1 MRENRDIW
9 RKNMKEYLLFDL
21 DGTLTDPKVGI
32 CTCVQYAL
40 KAFGIEEPDIDK
52 LKPFIGPPL
61 KDSFMQFYDMSSEQ
75 VEAAVE
81 KYRERFR
88 DVGIFENKVYDGVPG
103 MLEALQAKGM
113 SLAVASSKPEVFV
126 ERILDHFGIRKYFK
140 AVVGSELDGRRSGKD
155 EVVEEALRRL
165 FGDKPIEKDRI
176 YMIGDRKFDAEG
188 ARAHGI
194 ESVGVTYGYGNMEEL
209 KEAKA
214 DYIVQ
219 SVEELQRFLLR
230 GTQDPP
236 VGLSLRTI
244 GQFGVPFLLFL
255 LVRSMVLVLAMSVF
269 QAMGGQAAGVQLLRY
284 DANGEFT
291 GFTENVSAIVQMLGF
306 AAAAAVVWGSARR
319 QIRLAAE
326 EDRLLHLKA
335 EPVRNYIFL
344 GTAVLG
350 ALFGGN
356 LLLELTGLIA
366 RSSSYQAV
374 STSQHSVNPWLGLVL
389 YVLISPLA
397 EELLFR
403 GIIYNSLK
411 RCIQP
416 ALAAL
421 GAAAFFGAYHGNV
434 VQGVYGF
441 LMGCLII
448 YGYEYFGDFK
458 VPVVMHA
465 FVNLISLSLGKA
477 SFAVS
482 RFVCWPVC
490 ILFLALCAGSL
501 FLLGKQKRVFRAATF
516 CK

>member
-1 MRENRDIW
+1 
-9 RKNMKEYLLFDL
+9 MKEYLLFDL

-52 LKPFIGPPL
+52 LEPFIGPPL
-61 KDSFMQFYDMSSEQ
+61 KDSFMQFYGLDSGQ
-75 VEAAVE
+75 ADAAVE

-88 DVGIFENKVYDGVPG
+88 DIGIFENKVYDGVPG

-113 SLAVASSKPEVFV
+113 TLAVASSKPEVFV
-126 ERILDHFGIRKYFK
+126 ERILEHFGIRKYFK
-140 AVVGSELDGRRSGKD
+140 VVAGSELDGRRSGKD

-165 FGDKPIEKDRI
+165 FGEGCIEKDRV
-176 YMIGDRKFDAEG
+176 YMIGDRKFDVEG
-188 ARAHGI
+188 AHAHGI
-194 ESVGVTYGYGNMEEL
+194 ESVGVTYGYGDMQEL

-236 VGLSLRTI
+236 MGLNLRAI

-255 LVRSMVLVLAMSVF
+255 LARSMVLVLAMWVF
-269 QAMGGQAAGVQLLRY
+269 QAMGGQAAGVQLLLY
-284 DANGEFT
+284 DANGEFA
-291 GFTENVSAIVQMLGF
+291 GFTENVSAIVQTLGF
-306 AAAAAVVWGSARR
+306 AAAAAAVWGSARR

-326 EDRLLHLKA
+326 EDRLLHLRA
-335 EPVRNYIFL
+335 EPVRNYILL

-350 ALFGGN
+350 ALFGLN
-356 LLLELTGLIA
+356 LLLELTGLID
-366 RSSSYQAV
+366 RSSAYQAV
-374 STSQHSVNPWLGLVL
+374 STSQHSVNPWIGLVL
-389 YVLISPLA
+389 YVFISPLA

-411 RCIQP
+411 RHIQP
-416 ALAAL
+416 VLAVL

-441 LMGCLII
+441 LMGVLII

-458 VPVVMHA
+458 VPVVMHV
-465 FVNLISLSLGKA
+465 FVNLISLSLGRA
-477 SFAVS
+477 FFAVP

-490 ILFLALCAGSL
+490 LLFLVLCAGSL
-501 FLLGKQKRVFRAATF
+501 FLLGRQKRVF
-516 CK
+516 